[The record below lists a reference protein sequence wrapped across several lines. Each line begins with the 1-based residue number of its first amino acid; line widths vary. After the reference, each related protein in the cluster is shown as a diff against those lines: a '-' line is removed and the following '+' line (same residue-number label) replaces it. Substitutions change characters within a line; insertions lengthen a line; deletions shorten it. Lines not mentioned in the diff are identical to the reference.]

1 MGKIKIHSR
10 NQIFEKRNF
19 VLKEIIMAMNSP
31 FGDVAPPF
39 WQGGPDPSGYY
50 QFPHANRVN
59 SSQAVAP
66 NTRSQYP
73 ITVGT
78 SVFGLKYKDGVIIAS
93 DTMGNYGRLSRYP
106 NLQRVNKINE
116 TTVLA
121 SSGDIADF
129 QYLHDIIESKQNE
142 EDICGTDGVTRQPEA
157 LYGWLTKVVYNRRTK
172 FDPSWN
178 TIIIG
183 GFQDGKPFLSCVDH
197 SGKTRNRNSNSNRNS
212 VATGI
217 GAEIAI
223 PIINHELEKYDNSN
237 DNLDFKQARDI
248 IMKCLRISNLGDC
261 SSSYKFHISII
272 NKDGAMVEGPLTIK

>member
-1 MGKIKIHSR
+1 MHPLYYVPTYYFYMGTFGTKNDHSA
-10 NQIFEKRNF
+10 
-19 VLKEIIMAMNSP
+19 L
-31 FGDVAPPF
+31 PF
-39 WQGGPDPSGYY
+39 WQY
-50 QFPHANRVN
+50 QFPHANQVT
-59 SSQAVAP
+59 SSKDMTP
-66 NTRSQYP
+66 KSHSQYP
-73 ITVGT
+73 SKVGT
-78 SVFGLKYKDGVIIAS
+78 TVFGLKYKDGVIIAA
-93 DTMGNYGRLSRYP
+93 DTIRNYGKQYQYYP
-106 NLQRVNKINE
+106 NLQRVIKINE
-116 TTVLA
+116 KIVLA
-121 SSGDIADF
+121 SSGDIDDF

>member
-1 MGKIKIHSR
+1 MGELKNNKRRSR
-10 NQIFEKRNF
+10 FLKKFSTREIFTLE
-19 VLKEIIMAMNSP
+19 IMAMNSP

-66 NTRSQYP
+66 NARSQYP

-78 SVFGLKYKDGVIIAS
+78 SVFGLKYKDGVIIAA

-121 SSGDIADF
+121 SSGDIDDF
-129 QYLHDIIESKQNE
+129 QYLYDIIESKQNE
-142 EDICGTDGVTRQPEA
+142 EDICETDGVTRQPEA

-261 SSSYKFHISII
+261 NSSYKFHISII
-272 NKDGAMVEGPLTIK
+272 NKDGAMV

>member
-1 MGKIKIHSR
+1 L
-10 NQIFEKRNF
+10 KRNF

-78 SVFGLKYKDGVIIAS
+78 SVFGLKYKDGVIIAA

-129 QYLHDIIESKQNE
+129 QYLHNIIESKQNE
-142 EDICGTDGVTRQPEA
+142 EDICGKGGVTMRPEA
-157 LYGWLTKVVYNRRTK
+157 LHCWLTRVLYNRRSK
-172 FDPSWN
+172 FDPLWN
-178 TIIIG
+178 TIIVG
-183 GFQDGKPFLSCVDH
+183 GIQDGKPFLGCVDH
-197 SGKTRNRNSNSNRNS
+197 IGTAWKENA
-212 VATGI
+212 VATGM
-217 GAEIAI
+217 GAAMAI
-223 PIINHELEKYDNSN
+223 PIIDHELEKYDNST
-237 DNLDFKQARDI
+237 DNLNFEQARDI
-248 IMKCLRISNLGDC
+248 MMKCLRVSYLRDC
-261 SSSYKFHISII
+261 RATNKFHISVV
-272 NKDGAMVEGPLTIK
+272 NKDGAKVEGPLTIDSNWEVAKMIKGYD

>member
-1 MGKIKIHSR
+1 MGKKKKK
-10 NQIFEKRNF
+10 QIF
-19 VLKEIIMAMNSP
+19 LKKFSTREIFALEIMAMNSP

-66 NTRSQYP
+66 NARSQYP

-78 SVFGLKYKDGVIIAS
+78 SVFGLKYKDGVIIAA

-129 QYLHDIIESKQNE
+129 QYL
-142 EDICGTDGVTRQPEA
+142 
-157 LYGWLTKVVYNRRTK
+157 
-172 FDPSWN
+172 N
-178 TIIIG
+178 TIIVG
-183 GFQDGKPFLSCVDH
+183 GIQDGKPFLGCVDYI
-197 SGKTRNRNSNSNRNS
+197 GTAWKENA
-212 VATGI
+212 VATGM
-217 GAEIAI
+217 GAAMAI
-223 PIINHELEKYDNSN
+223 PIINHELEKYDNST
-237 DNLDFKQARDI
+237 DNLNFEQAREI
-248 IMKCLRISNLGDC
+248 MMKCLRVSYLRDC
-261 SSSYKFHISII
+261 RATNKFHISVV
-272 NKDGAMVEGPLTIK
+272 NKDGAKVEGPLTIDSNWEVAKMIKGYD